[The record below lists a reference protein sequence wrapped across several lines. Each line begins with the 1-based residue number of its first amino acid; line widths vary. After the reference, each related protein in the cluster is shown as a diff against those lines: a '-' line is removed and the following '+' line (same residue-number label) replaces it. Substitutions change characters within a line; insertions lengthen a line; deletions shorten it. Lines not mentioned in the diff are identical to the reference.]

1 MKRSFREAVLFSL
14 IGGALFWLPD
24 IAIHLTT
31 HFFKNLPSLHI
42 VLIGIFCTLI
52 PIIGIIRLRKAYKG
66 NRPLSIPVFSLF
78 GIWFLASPAMTVN
91 AYLIS
96 DAFSWNKEAF
106 LDTMFPPFA
115 FAMSFYD
122 GSTVALVIVTIYF
135 LILAVMSIVRLRRAK
150 SR

>member
-1 MKRSFREAVLFSL
+1 MVFDAWPVSVSSDSKRSACAMKRSFREAVLFSL

-31 HFFKNLPSLHI
+31 HFFKSLRGLHI

-106 LDTMFPPFA
+106 
-115 FAMSFYD
+115 
-122 GSTVALVIVTIYF
+122 
-135 LILAVMSIVRLRRAK
+135 
-150 SR
+150 